1 MLINETCYAMA
12 FDSENPQDIPS
23 KSSRVQ
29 GFLRNHIMATVT
41 INVQF
46 CSKLRILETLES
58 IKFTTPKN
66 IP

>member
-12 FDSENPQDIPS
+12 FDSENPPDISS
-23 KSSRVQ
+23 KLSPVQ
-29 GFLRNHIMATVT
+29 RFLRNHIMATVA
-41 INVQF
+41 IKVQF
-46 CSKLRILETLES
+46 CAKLRILETLES